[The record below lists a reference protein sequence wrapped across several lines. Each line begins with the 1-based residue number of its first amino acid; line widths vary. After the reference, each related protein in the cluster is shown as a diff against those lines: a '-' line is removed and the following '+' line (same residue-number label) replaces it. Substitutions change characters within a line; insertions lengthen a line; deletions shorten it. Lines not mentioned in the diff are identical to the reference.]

1 MIAVSVLYVIPL
13 FLGAFSVP
21 TLLCV
26 SNVLCIAI
34 ISIRLAILVLPVL
47 FILIVFTVIRL
58 DASLVSLTIMLM
70 EGSAIGVM
78 LIAVHVVIIAQIASL
93 VV

>member
-1 MIAVSVLYVIPL
+1 M
-13 FLGAFSVP
+13 FSVP
-21 TLLCV
+21 TLLPV
-26 SNVLCIAI
+26 FNVRSIVI
-34 ISIRLAILVLPVL
+34 ISIRLAILVLLVL

-78 LIAVHVVIIAQIASL
+78 LIVVHVVIIAQIASL

>member
-1 MIAVSVLYVIPL
+1 M
-13 FLGAFSVP
+13 FSVP
-21 TLLCV
+21 TLLPV
-26 SNVLCIAI
+26 FNVRSIVI